1 MKIEDIVRMVSKV
14 YRDERGKICELDD
27 ELRVMENDLYEVKK
41 SRGQNITL
49 GDYNSLKTRKE
60 DLETKITLM
69 TQYCEG
75 ISRVRELLM
84 DLGFDV
90 EVEED

>member
-1 MKIEDIVRMVSKV
+1 MKIEDIVRMISKV
-14 YRDERGKICELDD
+14 YRDERGKICDMHD
-27 ELRVMENDLYEVKK
+27 ELRVMENDLYDVERC
-41 SRGQNITL
+41 RGQNITL

-60 DLETKITLM
+60 DLKTKIALM
-69 TQYCEG
+69 NQYCEG

-90 EVEED
+90 EVEE